1 MKTVWLQS
9 SGQLFLIQRFDDGSY
24 GVELD
29 DEFLGFVAR
38 ADRAY
43 IAISGDDG
51 AVVGEASTLG
61 LAANILAGRLVEV
74 ERAVALSAA

>member
-9 SGQLFLIQRFDDGSY
+9 AGQLFLIQRFDDGSY
-24 GVELD
+24 GVVLD

-43 IAISGDDG
+43 IAIADDG

-61 LAANILAGRLVEV
+61 AAASILAGRLLDVE
-74 ERAVALSAA
+74 EAVALSAA